1 MMNRST
7 YPLATAKGVS
17 RMPSVRKALFSSS
30 LLGQAHRDGV
40 YALQQQLA
48 GNKYN
53 YYPQNMFIPPIGNCI
68 IWALQETDTE
78 WAMQKLKRSIRGQPE
93 RKEGEERS
101 RRRRLRPQCGYEKN
115 HNYKNRRALKQTFPI
130 KCILFWEEI
139 LRPLLAIVQGL
150 SQDCP
155 RQFALKSWDES

>member
-1 MMNRST
+1 
-7 YPLATAKGVS
+7 
-17 RMPSVRKALFSSS
+17 MPSMRKTLFSSS
-30 LLGQAHRDGV
+30 LLGQAHRDGIDV
-40 YALQQQLA
+40 LQQQLA

-53 YYPQNMFIPPIGNCI
+53 YYPQTCLY
-68 IWALQETDTE
+68 LQLEIASFGPSKKQTLSG

-93 RKEGEERS
+93 RKGGEGRS

-115 HNYKNRRALKQTFPI
+115 HNHKNRGTLKQTFSI

-155 RQFALKSWDES
+155 RQFALKRWDES